1 MINEEDVE
9 EFNASINTVM
19 AMCKVL
25 HDSALLVGF
34 TEPQAMA
41 IAISHLNNLFS
52 GGNKDED

>member
-1 MINEEDVE
+1 MINEEDIE
-9 EFNASINTVM
+9 EFREGLNTVM
-19 AMCKVL
+19 AMCKIL
-25 HDSALLVGF
+25 HDTAILVGF

>member
-1 MINEEDVE
+1 MINEEDIE
-9 EFNASINTVM
+9 EFRESLTTVM

-25 HDSALLVGF
+25 HDTAILVGF